1 MQGLPIY
8 PKITN
13 CPECGQD
20 IATYLT
26 KLVDL
31 SALEKAKHHTYPL
44 VVQVMALNLLSN
56 LGASYEVARK
66 VFVCL
71 REYLPN
77 LERVPSIGSLHA
89 WNMKRNKAML
99 SPPAT
104 GVLEGNYAL
113 ITDISMSVGKRRLL
127 IFVALC
133 LDEWTFNR
141 PLCISD
147 VRVVGVFVE
156 PTFSG
161 EDVAQCISK
170 VRQQH
175 PEMNVEYLVSDGGGE
190 LTKGARLCG
199 LPRVSDCH
207 HFFAKELKKE
217 YEKREDYKAFMTA
230 VIDFNRK
237 NNMND
242 NAALLP
248 PRLGHHSRFM
258 NVGLLA
264 RWATRFLNW
273 PEVVKEQPE
282 LVGFIKATKWL
293 EEHRAIIEELV
304 EVTQMGYSMLKVL
317 KHKGLSEATQANCLE
332 MINDSSVSK
341 AIKTRYRSYF
351 EQQTFTALGQLPL
364 AQRSSPLI
372 CSSDVIESYFGVL
385 KHRTGK
391 RLNGRCLD
399 IIHYANTSITFAKV
413 REVMEKST
421 IADATIWHRET
432 LQCKVDVDKRRLKSI
447 FKT

>member
-1 MQGLPIY
+1 MQGLQIY

-13 CPECGQD
+13 CPECGED
-20 IATYLT
+20 IASHQT

-31 SALEKAKHHTYPL
+31 SGLKKAKHHTYPL

-56 LGASYEVARK
+56 LGASYEVAHK

-71 REYLPN
+71 REYLSN

-99 SPPAT
+99 STKAT
-104 GVLEGNYAL
+104 GVLKGNYAL

-127 IFVALC
+127 VFVALC
-133 LDEWTFNR
+133 LDDWTFNR

-161 EDVAQCISK
+161 EDVAQCINK

-175 PEMNVEYLVSDGGGE
+175 PGMNVEYIVSDGGGE

-217 YEKREDYKAFMTA
+217 YENREDYKAFMAA

-242 NAALLP
+242 NAALLA

-273 PEVVKEQPE
+273 PEVAKEQPQ

-293 EEHRAIIEELV
+293 ERHRAIIEELV
-304 EVTQMGYSMLKVL
+304 EVTQIGYSMLKIL
-317 KHKGLSEATQANCLE
+317 KHKGLSEATQVNCLE
-332 MINDSSVSK
+332 MIKKSSMSK
-341 AIKTRYRSYF
+341 AIKIRYGSYF
-351 EQQTFTALGQLPL
+351 EQQTFTTPALLCL

-385 KHRTGK
+385 KHRTGR

-399 IIHYANTSITFAKV
+399 IIHYASTSITFAKV
-413 REVMEKST
+413 RQVMEEST
-421 IADATIWHRET
+421 IADATIWHRQT
-432 LQCKVDVDKRRLKSI
+432 LQCKVDIDKRRLKSI